1 MGLFDF
7 LKGKKAAPEKP
18 VSKETP
24 VQEKPAAPATPL
36 APVSEKPAAPAAE
49 PESASTPELP
59 VSLEGTPEKFRPMA
73 EELLPPLLE
82 LLRSLCALEAEIFA
96 RSQQLEADKLK
107 AGIPRSQEAPGWRE
121 LMEEYKERYGGLVQD
136 RCTEELLARGY
147 ARSCGKPAG
156 YDYLNTG
163 CRLAFTMKSA
173 KRAVLEAT
181 YPHGVDMLN
190 QFVLRNTD
198 EGWRIAEVHYGFASE
213 PGKWHKHHI

>member
-1 MGLFDF
+1 MRVFGWDCFDF

-36 APVSEKPAAPAAE
+36 RPFQEKPAAPAAE

-107 AGIPRSQEAPGWRE
+107 AGHPQEPGGPW
-121 LMEEYKERYGGLVQD
+121 LERADGGIQGAVRGAGAGPLYGG
-136 RCTEELLARGY
+136 TAGPG
-147 ARSCGKPAG
+147 ATPA
-156 YDYLNTG
+156 
-163 CRLAFTMKSA
+163 AA
-173 KRAVLEAT
+173 
-181 YPHGVDMLN
+181 
-190 QFVLRNTD
+190 
-198 EGWRIAEVHYGFASE
+198 AS
-213 PGKWHKHHI
+213 PPAMTI